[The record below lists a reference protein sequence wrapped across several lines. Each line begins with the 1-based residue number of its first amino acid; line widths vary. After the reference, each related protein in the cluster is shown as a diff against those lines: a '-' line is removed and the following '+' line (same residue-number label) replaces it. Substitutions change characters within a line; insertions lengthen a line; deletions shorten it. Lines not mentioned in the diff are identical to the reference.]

1 MCFQKMFNFC
11 FIPSPKEKQAHF
23 PNKMPDAERRYR
35 GPTFFRRGALLG
47 ERRGG
52 LPQRGGRGIM
62 GGIVCNKGGKREGRV
77 GKQLKVLFLVHAYY
91 TLHLLISTKV
101 KPQKTA
107 CAVVTCFVDNQL
119 ENPVPPQK
127 QIKLLLVLYVF
138 R

>member
-1 MCFQKMFNFC
+1 MFNFC

-23 PNKMPDAERRYR
+23 PNKMPDAERSYR
-35 GPTFFRRGALLG
+35 GPTFSGGELYWGRGEVGYL
-47 ERRGG
+47 RG
-52 LPQRGGRGIM
+52 GGRGIM

-107 CAVVTCFVDNQL
+107 CAVVTCFVDN
-119 ENPVPPQK
+119 
-127 QIKLLLVLYVF
+127 
-138 R
+138 